1 MTLEE
6 IATDVW
12 ELLGEPTDLIFKD
25 DDELLSTSS
34 KGWLRLMRA
43 ARTAQVAIS
52 KWRNPR
58 TGKRFRYYGMSQV
71 FTLQVLPAVEG
82 EITFVGNEGINL
94 GVTNVLETNAHS
106 TWYFK
111 HIYTENNEQVSQYG
125 RIISSG
131 DAQVTLYDS
140 LPREPEVGD
149 SYALIPPFIE
159 LPQSNIGVMR
169 LVYLNDSKEIPIARP
184 ESIAFDSS
192 ATLGAPSFYY
202 QIYDRIYIDRIPE
215 EDGVFYVEAERYPK
229 FNVEPDEE
237 PDLPESVHYAIVL
250 HMAGWGFGRYL
261 NAEMRKSMREEYLEY
276 MSTIQLPK
284 DLELDRH
291 DDAFGIKKE

>member
-1 MTLEE
+1 MTFEE

-12 ELLGEPTDLIFKD
+12 ELLGEPTDLDFRD
-25 DDELLSTSS
+25 NEGVLSTTSN
-34 KGWLRLMRA
+34 GWIRLMRA

-58 TGKRFRYYGMSQV
+58 TGKRFRHYGMSEV
-71 FTLQVLPAVEG
+71 LTLSVTPAVEG
-82 EITFVGNEGINL
+82 TITSVNNEGIAI
-94 GVTNVLETNAHS
+94 GVDNVLGMNAHS

-111 HIYTENNEQVSQYG
+111 HINAESEVQYG

-131 DAQVTLYDS
+131 DLQITLYDALS
-140 LPREPEVGD
+140 REPQVGD

-169 LVYLNDSKEIPIARP
+169 VVYLNDSKEIPIARP
-184 ESIAFDSS
+184 ESITFDRS

-202 QIYDRIYIDRIPE
+202 QIHDRIYIDRIPE
-215 EDGVFYVEAERYPK
+215 DDGVFYVEVERYPE
-229 FNVEPDEE
+229 FNSDPAGLPDI
-237 PDLPESVHYAIVL
+237 PESVHYAMVL

-261 NAEMRKSMREEYLEY
+261 NAEMRKSMRDEYLEY
-276 MSTIQLPK
+276 MNTIQLPK
-284 DLELDRH
+284 DLELDRQ
-291 DDAFGIKKE
+291 DDSFGIRKE